1 MINIISTI
9 TKENKR
15 SKICKRQVVFH
26 KLRHLIFQKMRQTI
40 FHSLRHF
47 IFHTDSYY
55 NYQHLWAPPTN
66 TGSILD

>member
-1 MINIISTI
+1 MARKINV
-9 TKENKR
+9 KL
-15 SKICKRQVVFH
+15 CKRQVVFH